1 MLADTFLK
9 RRLSLFA
16 FKQEQDNTGESF
28 QNHTLVLVK
37 SESSKGEKLIKYALN
52 QKRNGPVTILCVLKL
67 SLSSEFLNG
76 RVLSPMGDE
85 DMVKRLINNRH

>member
-16 FKQEQDNTGESF
+16 FKQEQDNTRESF